1 MPERDDRLVSETGIR
16 NAFVVSGVGM
26 VALLVFVLILAT
38 SQPQGSFQPAD
49 DQQYRATLLAAT
61 DDLEGYEL
69 VGEDRARIDI
79 ERAIELVAERG
90 VDLSIT
96 AIGAPAAP
104 APEAQAPPEDE
115 AAADGAAADET
126 EPDAAAQDEAAP
138 DDAAEDGAAEA
149 QVQAPAADGEPVY
162 AANCSA
168 CHQANGQGIPG
179 AFPPL
184 AGGHAAELANAEGGR
199 DYLVLALLY
208 GVQGQIVVNGTSYAG
223 VMPAWQQLSDTQI
236 AAVLNYVTTGWDNA
250 DVLSDDVSPFTPDEI
265 AAARGEGLSASD
277 VLQARP
283 DLP

>member
-90 VDLSIT
+90 VDLSLT
-96 AIGAPAAP
+96 AIGGPTTPAAGAETTP
-104 APEAQAPPEDE
+104 DDDAASADE
-115 AAADGAAADET
+115 AAADEAAADE
-126 EPDAAAQDEAAP
+126 AAASEP
-138 DDAAEDGAAEA
+138 AEDGAETAQAE
-149 QVQAPAADGEPVY
+149 APAADGEPVY

-199 DYLVLALLY
+199 DYLVLALVY

-223 VMPAWQQLSDTQI
+223 VMPAWQQLSDDQI
-236 AAVLNYVTTGWDNA
+236 AAVLNYVTTAWDNA
-250 DVLSDDVSPFTPDEI
+250 GELSDDVSPFTPDEI
-265 AAARGEGLSASD
+265 AAARGQGLAASD
-277 VLQARP
+277 VLEARP